1 MRKSIALLLVLLIS
15 LSLCPALAGC
25 GATGG
30 SPAAVIGTWEGEWD
44 YNGAHIKCTLTVKDD
59 GTYERTHVRDNIPSD
74 TEKGDYEFAD
84 NILTTCPRA
93 EAPPFRKNSVRD
105 RVFVFSR
112 ALDWTSSFS
121 CCTMTLS
128 SQRPAAKSGPE
139 ITKEESIMAVCPNC
153 GTQLPDGAGFCTECG
168 QPLRAPAPA
177 GGYTAPVN
185 IPAPEAPKPAR
196 SGGGKTA
203 LILCLAVLLLAG
215 ATLGVLFLT
224 GVLGGNKDYD
234 RAMELFKQG
243 QYPEAAALF
252 EQLGDYKDSAELAQN
267 CRYQQ
272 AQLAYTREDYEQA
285 LELFT
290 TLGNYRDSADWAAR
304 CEQKLEVAPPAE
316 PAPVILEPPVSS
328 EPPASSDNGICGGS
342 DEGDYEFD
350 GSVLVT
356 WKDAGHTT
364 SIRYDYVNGALT
376 NNNHYLY
383 KVGP

>member
-1 MRKSIALLLVLLIS
+1 
-15 LSLCPALAGC
+15 
-25 GATGG
+25 
-30 SPAAVIGTWEGEWD
+30 
-44 YNGAHIKCTLTVKDD
+44 
-59 GTYERTHVRDNIPSD
+59 
-74 TEKGDYEFAD
+74 
-84 NILTTCPRA
+84 
-93 EAPPFRKNSVRD
+93 
-105 RVFVFSR
+105 
-112 ALDWTSSFS
+112 
-121 CCTMTLS
+121 
-128 SQRPAAKSGPE
+128 
-139 ITKEESIMAVCPNC
+139 MAVCPNC
-153 GTQLPDGAGFCTECG
+153 GTQLPDGVGFCTECG

-196 SGGGKTA
+196 SGGVKTA

-328 EPPASSDNGICGGS
+328 EPPASSDDGICGIWEGEWDWDGGHIKCVMVVRADGTYERHHTRDGSPSGS